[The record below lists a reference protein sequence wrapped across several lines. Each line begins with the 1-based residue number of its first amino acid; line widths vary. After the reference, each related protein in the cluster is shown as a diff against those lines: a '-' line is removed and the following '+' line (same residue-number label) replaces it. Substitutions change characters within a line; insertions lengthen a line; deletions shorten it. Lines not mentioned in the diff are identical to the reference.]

1 MKRPI
6 ELNACLANKKTL
18 DDVEIDYFDA
28 FYLGQPYCLK
38 FQGNYIVNTDDL
50 ELAVD
55 ILHDKGKKAYL
66 VTPAIP
72 TSRELSLVRKALKS
86 ADKVGIDGVE
96 ASDVGVFRLI
106 RNEFPE
112 LRVHVG
118 NFANVYNDR
127 SATLFKEL
135 GATRIVPAQEL
146 TKDELSDVVS
156 VEGVEFERP
165 IHGPLSL
172 GMAFS
177 CLFLKNEENGK
188 CRQECDGDYFMELDG
203 WRMRSVGTSVL
214 MGEDYCLVEHLQD
227 LLKLNLTAWRLETY
241 FDSAEKISLLGKIYN
256 QALNDGV
263 EARGVGIETIQAAG
277 ELSLKGLCNGWHF
290 GRSGRVYVARDELDV
305 KQRG

>member
-1 MKRPI
+1 MNRPI
-6 ELNACLANKKTL
+6 EFNACLANKKTF

-38 FQGNYIVNTDDL
+38 FQGNFMVNTDDL

-72 TSRELSLVRKALKS
+72 TGSDLPLVRKALKS
-86 ADKVGIDGVE
+86 AEKAGIDGVE

-127 SATLFKEL
+127 SATLFKKL

-146 TKDELSDVVS
+146 TKDELSDVVNI
-156 VEGVEFERP
+156 EGVEFERP

-177 CLFLKNEENGK
+177 CFFMKNEEDGK

-214 MGEDYCLVEHLQD
+214 MGEDYCLIEHLQD
-227 LLKLNLTAWRLETY
+227 LLKLNFAAWRLETY
-241 FDSAEKISLLGKIYN
+241 FDSAEKISLLGKFYN
-256 QALNDGV
+256 QALSAAV
-263 EARGVGIETIQAAG
+263 EDRVVGIEIVQAAG

-290 GRSGRVYVARDELDV
+290 GKSGRVYVAREDLDV
-305 KQRG
+305 K